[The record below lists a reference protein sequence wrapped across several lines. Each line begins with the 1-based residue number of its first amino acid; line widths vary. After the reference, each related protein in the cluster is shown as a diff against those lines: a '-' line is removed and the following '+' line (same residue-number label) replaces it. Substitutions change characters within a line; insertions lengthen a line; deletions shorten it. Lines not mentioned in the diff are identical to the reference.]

1 MVIKTNIKSIK
12 TNSEV
17 NSENEAEINQK
28 RQIVIELKN
37 VSFSYPKGP
46 VKSQEV
52 LPALSNINMK
62 IYKGERVAILGPN
75 GGGKTTLL
83 RILDALTEVSKGSI
97 SALGFNLTED
107 MNNKKKMFKF
117 RKKVGFVFQNP
128 DEELFSPTVY
138 DDIIFGPLHL
148 GLSKEEIEKRAN
160 SVMDLFSI
168 QNIKDKHPYNLSG
181 GEKKKASIAAV
192 LSIDPDI
199 ILFDEPTS
207 GLDPKSRADLISIIN
222 ELHKRGKTII
232 TATHDVNA
240 TLEIAD
246 RVYVLN
252 KHVIAEGPIREIFSD
267 VKLLKDTNLE
277 IPEILKLFKI
287 LSAFGYNCEELP
299 LSINEAIDQITQ
311 TIETEGGH
319 IHLHIHEHTHNDLK
333 NLKHDFDHNH
343 HFHSVSAHAYEDE
356 N

>member
-1 MVIKTNIKSIK
+1 MVIETKTKIV
-12 TNSEV
+12 NSNNEV
-17 NSENEAEINQK
+17 NSEKKAEINQK
-28 RQIVIELKN
+28 REIMFELKN

-46 VKSQEV
+46 VKKQEIP
-52 LPALSNINMK
+52 PALFNINMK
-62 IYKGERVAILGPN
+62 IYKGERVVILGPN

-83 RILDALTEVSKGSI
+83 RILDALTEISGGSI
-97 SALGFNLTED
+97 NALGFNLVED
-107 MNNKKKMFKF
+107 MNNKKKMFEF

-138 DDIIFGPLHL
+138 EDIIFGPLHL
-148 GLSKEEIEKRAN
+148 GLSKEEIETRAN
-160 SVMDLFSI
+160 KVLDLFSI
-168 QNIKDKHPYNLSG
+168 HKIKDKHPYNLSG
-181 GEKKKASIAAV
+181 GEKKKAAIAAV

-199 ILFDEPTS
+199 ILLDEPTS

-222 ELHKRGKTII
+222 ELHRKGKTII

-252 KHVIAEGPIREIFSD
+252 KQIIAEGPVREIFSN
-267 VKLLKDTNLE
+267 VKLLKETNLE
-277 IPEILKLFKI
+277 IPEILKLFKV
-287 LSAFGYNCEELP
+287 LNAFGYNCEQIP
-299 LSINEAIDQITQ
+299 LSINEAIEHITQ

-343 HFHSVSAHAYEDE
+343 HSHSTSAYAHEDE